1 MVAMVAEED
10 DDGIGGGWGIG
21 EGIEDFSELGVHVA
35 DIGEVPVSHFGGLCG
50 GWRFL
55 VVGGAEDFGAL
66 VEGDGGGIF
75 RAGVQEFREFIAII
89 EVPVFFGC
97 VEVGVRFPEA
107 DGEEEG
113 LIGGIANGAYGCFGD
128 ASVVIGGIG
137 DITALADAWA
147 RVTEAGR
154 GLGEVGRKWAIDA
167 GAIVTVIGVVEE
179 FGHAP

>member
-10 DDGIGGGWGIG
+10 DDGIGGGWGIV

-35 DIGEVPVSHFGGLCG
+35 DIGEVAVSHFGGLCG

-66 VEGDGGGIF
+66 VEGGGGGIF
-75 RAGVQEFREFIAII
+75 RSGVQKFREFAAIVKI
-89 EVPVFFGC
+89 PVFFRC

-113 LIGGIANGAYGCFGD
+113 LVGGIANGAYGCFGD

-137 DITALADAWA
+137 HIATFADSGAC
-147 RVTEAGR
+147 VTEAGG
-154 GLGEVGRKWAIDA
+154 GLGEVGRKGTIDA
-167 GAIVTVIGVVEE
+167 GAIVTVIGIVEE
-179 FGHAP
+179 FRNAP